1 MQAKSSKLKKNDS
14 GLDQN
19 EITGTVMKLIV
30 LKTEGLVKEAF
41 NSCAV
46 GYLKELN
53 AVKYELEQLRINQ
66 HFNANKS
73 DDLNNEIKKMA
84 ISYQKNEIIATK
96 LSKELTDLEKVKKE
110 KKILNQ
116 SIRALWLQ
124 TQS

>member
-46 GYLKELN
+46 DYLKELN
-53 AVKYELEQLRINQ
+53 AV
-66 HFNANKS
+66 
-73 DDLNNEIKKMA
+73 
-84 ISYQKNEIIATK
+84 
-96 LSKELTDLEKVKKE
+96 
-110 KKILNQ
+110 
-116 SIRALWLQ
+116 
-124 TQS
+124 